1 MDRASVEQASSLPT
15 VLLVDDDKIVHQIV
29 RKAIVGHYQS
39 VDAFDSDQ
47 AISALETLLPSVILL
62 DIEMPGRNGYE
73 TCELLRQDRRFDFV
87 PIVILSGR
95 NSLRERMLAIE
106 SGADDFLVKP
116 CSPED
121 LLTALSAA
129 SKSSR
134 QKKLLEEKRRD
145 AEKTAFIAMNGMS
158 EIGAAMQFAERT
170 YQLNDIHDLIALM
183 IATLDGMRL
192 KAVVAFVHG
201 DSYVWA
207 GHNDQTSSL
216 EQQLVINLRE
226 RGGRIF
232 DFGCRTQFNCTCASL
247 LIKNMPLDDPEKYG
261 RLKDILL
268 VMLGA
273 VDVKIQAINLDRAI
287 LEQANQLRGSFDLIR
302 QTLVVLGDSL
312 AENHENG
319 GNVMRTMVEQLALD
333 LPRMGLEDDQERF
346 ILSTIDKAIVESAGI
361 MDNGARIS
369 QSFQEV
375 LSKMQLLVEQQNQ
388 LVGQIYSTKNTHVDV
403 AVPAGDGIGDVELF

>member
-1 MDRASVEQASSLPT
+1 
-15 VLLVDDDKIVHQIV
+15 
-29 RKAIVGHYQS
+29 
-39 VDAFDSDQ
+39 
-47 AISALETLLPSVILL
+47 
-62 DIEMPGRNGYE
+62 
-73 TCELLRQDRRFDFV
+73 
-87 PIVILSGR
+87 
-95 NSLRERMLAIE
+95 
-106 SGADDFLVKP
+106 
-116 CSPED
+116 
-121 LLTALSAA
+121 
-129 SKSSR
+129 
-134 QKKLLEEKRRD
+134 
-145 AEKTAFIAMNGMS
+145 
-158 EIGAAMQFAERT
+158 MQFAERT
-170 YQLNDIHDLIALM
+170 YQVNDLHQLISLM
-183 IATLDGMRL
+183 IATLDSMRL
-192 KAVVAFVHG
+192 NSVVAFVHG

-216 EQQLVINLRE
+216 EQQLVTNLRE

-312 AENHENG
+312 AVNHENG
-319 GNVMRTMVEQLALD
+319 GKVMRSMVEQLALD

-361 MDNGARIS
+361 MDNGSRIS
-369 QSFQEV
+369 LSFQEV
-375 LSKMQLLVEQQNQ
+375 LSKMQLLVEQQNH
-388 LVGQIYSTKNTHVDV
+388 LVGQIYSTKNTHVQV
-403 AVPAGDGIGDVELF
+403 AAPAGDGIGDVELF